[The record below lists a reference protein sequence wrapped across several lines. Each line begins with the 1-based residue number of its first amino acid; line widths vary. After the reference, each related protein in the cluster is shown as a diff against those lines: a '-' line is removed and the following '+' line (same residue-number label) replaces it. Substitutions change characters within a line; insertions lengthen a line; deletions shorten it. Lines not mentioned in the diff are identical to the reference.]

1 MVLVPTY
8 TDPFQY
14 RRAPTGLESDSLV
27 GNLTRLSGSVA
38 LGATALPVSP
48 ATTIYLAVDD
58 QITIFDGA
66 NSEVVT
72 VTATTNTGSTSIPV
86 SATLAT
92 HAAKTV
98 ICSNGTQGSL
108 ADMIVDAGGWLENIC
123 QQPRWQATFT
133 EQLKQPSMRAAVD
146 VNGAVVLRPR
156 RFPVTSLS
164 SISYQTDP
172 TNVVP
177 LSTAYATLEPQLVTL
192 PILAAVGGTQGNMA
206 LVTRPMSRNTPV
218 WYNLTY
224 VAGYAPGTIPGHVIE
239 AGMCL
244 VSALIADRQNPTGA
258 AEVQMGKRHLV
269 AYLRGDT
276 SGKVGLVKRAEML
289 LRNEQQRPI

>member
-1 MVLVPTY
+1 MALVPTY

-14 RRAPTGLESDSLV
+14 RRAPTGLESDTLL
-27 GNLTRLSGSVA
+27 GNLTRLSGSIA
-38 LGATALPVSP
+38 LGATSLPVSP

-72 VTATTNTGSTSIPV
+72 VTTATVTGSSTILV
-86 SATLAT
+86 SATLAA
-92 HAAKTV
+92 HASKVV
-98 ICSNGTQGSL
+98 ICSNGTLGSL
-108 ADMIVDAGGWLENIC
+108 ADMIVDASAWLENIC

-133 EQLKQPSMRAAVD
+133 EQLRAPSMRAAVD
-146 VNGAVVLRPR
+146 VNGAIVIRPR
-156 RFPVTSLS
+156 RFPIVSVS

-177 LSTAYATLEPQLVTL
+177 LSTAYVTLEQQLITL
-192 PILAAVGGTQGNMA
+192 PVLAATGGTQGNMA
-206 LVTRPMSRNTPV
+206 LLSRPVSRQTQI
-218 WYNLTY
+218 WYNITY
-224 VAGYAPGTIPGHVIE
+224 IAGYAPGTIPGHVTE

-244 VSALIADRQNPTGA
+244 VSALLADRQNPTGG

-269 AYLRGDT
+269 AYLRGDQ
-276 SGKVGLVKRAEML
+276 SGKVGLIKRAESL
-289 LRNEQQRPI
+289 LANEQERPI